1 MSYLP
6 LLLMLVLFALGMPIV
21 FAIGFCTLLYA
32 AFVAEV
38 PLLIIPQQ
46 IITGSDSFLLLAIPL
61 FILAGM
67 IMGQADVTRR
77 LVAFSLSLVGWIR
90 GGLALV
96 NVMTNVFMS
105 GISGSG
111 LADAAATGSALV
123 PAMKRSGYSAAFS
136 AAVTACG
143 SVIGPIIPPSIIMV
157 VIGGLTGISV
167 GRMFLG
173 GVIPGLIMALM
184 FGLTCY
190 IVSRRRQYPVGAPF
204 SVKGVILAF
213 WEALPSLGLPLII
226 VGGIM
231 TGVFTPTEAAGVAVV
246 YVLLLGMFYR
256 KMTWGS
262 FYRSVVETGVMTGTV
277 LFIVG
282 VSAIF
287 GWVLISEN
295 AGDGLGDFLLGISTN
310 PAVMLLLIATI
321 LIIIGF
327 FMEVLAILI
336 LSVPVL
342 MPIVSSVGIDPVHF
356 AVIATVALS
365 TGLVTPPFGLCMFLM
380 CKLADVKIEEYTVE
394 CIPFY
399 LCMIGSLVLLI
410 FFPQLVLWLPDTL
423 MGAMQ

>member
-1 MSYLP
+1 MNYLP
-6 LLLMLVLFALGMPIV
+6 LLLMLVLFGLGMPLV
-21 FAIGFCTLLYA
+21 FAIGVCTFLYA
-32 AFVAEV
+32 FFVADV
-38 PLLIIPQQ
+38 SLLIIPQQ
-46 IITGSDSFLLLAIPL
+46 IMAGMDSFLLLAIPL
-61 FILAGM
+61 FVLAGM
-67 IMGQADVTRR
+67 IMGHADVTRR
-77 LVAFSLSLVGWIR
+77 LVAFSLSLVGWVR

-173 GVIPGLIMALM
+173 GVVPGLIMAIL

-190 IVSRRRQYPVGAPF
+190 VVSRRRQYPVEASF
-204 SVKGVILAF
+204 SVKTVALTF

-231 TGVFTPTEAAGVAVV
+231 TGVFTPTESAGVAVV
-246 YVLLLGMFYR
+246 YVMLLGLLYR
-256 KMTWGS
+256 KMTWS
-262 FYRSVVETGVMTGTV
+262 AFYRSVVETGVMTGTV

-295 AGDGLGDFLLGISTN
+295 AGEGLGDALLKISAN
-310 PAVMLLLIATI
+310 PTIVLLLITII
-321 LIIIGF
+321 LIIAGF

-336 LSVPVL
+336 LSIPVL
-342 MPIVSSVGIDPVHF
+342 MPIVSSVGVDPVHF
-356 AVIATVALS
+356 AVLATVALA

-380 CKLADVKIEEYTVE
+380 CKLADVKIESYATES
-394 CIPFY
+394 IPFY
-399 LCMIGSLVLLI
+399 ACMIASLVLLI
-410 FFPQLVLWLPDTL
+410 LFPQLVLWLPDAL
-423 MGAMQ
+423 MGAQP